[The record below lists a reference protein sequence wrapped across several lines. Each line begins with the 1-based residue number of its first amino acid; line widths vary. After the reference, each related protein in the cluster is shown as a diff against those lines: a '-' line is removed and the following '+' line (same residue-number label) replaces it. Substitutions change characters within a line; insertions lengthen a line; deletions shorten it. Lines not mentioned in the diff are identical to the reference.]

1 MDSFY
6 NIQVML
12 INMRRKEFDKIYSKI
27 LAFIWVMEVMVIVI
41 MSSFLSGFKI
51 TFIVNIY

>member
-12 INMRRKEFDKIYSKI
+12 INICRKEFDKIYSKI
-27 LAFIWVMEVMVIVI
+27 LAFIWVMEIMVIVI

>member
-1 MDSFY
+1 MGSFY

-27 LAFIWVMEVMVIVI
+27 LAFIWVMEIMVIVI

>member
-1 MDSFY
+1 MDSFC

-12 INMRRKEFDKIYSKI
+12 INMHRKEFDKIYSKI
-27 LAFIWVMEVMVIVI
+27 LAFIWVMEIMVIVI
-41 MSSFLSGFKI
+41 ISSFLSGFKI

>member
-6 NIQVML
+6 NIQVIL
-12 INMRRKEFDKIYSKI
+12 INMSRKEFDKKYSKI
-27 LAFIWVMEVMVIVI
+27 LDFIWVMGIMVIVI

-51 TFIVNIY
+51 IFIVNTY